1 MLLIRTTYRP
11 ATDLGYL
18 LHKHPGRMHVAEM
31 PFGTA
36 RLLFTEASD
45 ESCTVAVIVEI
56 DPIGLVRG
64 SGTNGQD
71 QYVND
76 RPYVASSYLS
86 STLVKFFSTAM
97 SGRSKE
103 RPDLAATAIPLEF
116 QIPAIRCRGGEGF
129 LRSLFEPLGYT
140 VSCEQLGAGN
150 LYSVNLKAEIQMSE
164 ALLHLTVLVPVLD
177 DAKHYFVDQTE
188 IDKLFRRGA
197 SWLPSHPKSE
207 EITRRYLK
215 HQGRL
220 TREALTRLAELD
232 GFPEA
237 DAEESPEPFVQSD
250 RPNLHD
256 GRLDTVA
263 AEIISSG
270 AARVLDL
277 GCGEGKLVQRLM
289 RNPQI
294 TEIVGVDVSVR
305 ELETAKRRLRLGE
318 VMDKVHDKVRLI
330 HGSLTYRDQA
340 LSGYDAAALV
350 EVIEHLDAYRLESL
364 GRVVFGEMAPKVV
377 IVTTPNAEYNV
388 LFPGLAPGKFR
399 HPDHRFEWTR
409 AQFAEWCQEIG
420 DWWGYRFRTE
430 PVGPLHD
437 ELGAPTQMAVF
448 AR

>member
-1 MLLIRTTYRP
+1 MLLIRTDYRP
-11 ATDLGYL
+11 ATDLGFL

-45 ESCTVAVIVEI
+45 EACAVAVIVEI

-86 STLVKFFSTAM
+86 STLVEFFSTAM

-103 RPDLAATAIPLEF
+103 RPELAAIPIPLEF

-129 LRSLFEPLGYT
+129 LRSLFEPLGYVVT
-140 VSCEQLGAGN
+140 CEPLGSAG
-150 LYSVNLKAEIQMSE
+150 LFAVNLKGEVRIAE

-177 DAKHYFVDQTE
+177 DDKHYFVDQTE

-197 SWLPSHPKSE
+197 GWLSAHPKSE

-232 GFPEA
+232 GFPETE
-237 DAEESPEPFVQSD
+237 DEPEFIVRQD

-256 GRLDTVA
+256 ARLDTVA
-263 AEIISSG
+263 AEIVATG
-270 AARVLDL
+270 ASRILDL
-277 GCGEGKLVQRLM
+277 GCGEGKLIQRLM
-289 RNPQI
+289 KSPQI
-294 TEIVGVDVSVR
+294 SEIVGVDISVQV
-305 ELETAKRRLRLGE
+305 LESAKRRLRLGE
-318 VMDKVHDKVRLI
+318 VMDKVHEKVRLV

-364 GRVVFGEMAPKVV
+364 GKVVFGEMAPKTVV
-377 IVTTPNAEYNV
+377 VTTPNSEYNV
-388 LFPGLAPGKFR
+388 LFPGLAAGKFR

-409 AQFAEWCQEIG
+409 AQFSAWCEELGQR
-420 DWWGYRFRTE
+420 WGYRFRTE
-430 PVGPLHD
+430 PVGPVFED
-437 ELGAPTQMAVF
+437 LGAPTQMAVF
-448 AR
+448 SR

>member
-1 MLLIRTTYRP
+1 MLLIRTDYRP
-11 ATDLGYL
+11 ATDLGFL

-45 ESCTVAVIVEI
+45 EACAVAVIVEI

-86 STLVKFFSTAM
+86 STLVEFFSTAM

-103 RPDLAATAIPLEF
+103 RPELAAIPIPLEF

-129 LRSLFEPLGYT
+129 LRSLFEPLGYVVT
-140 VSCEQLGAGN
+140 CEPLGSGSLFA
-150 LYSVNLKAEIQMSE
+150 VTLKGEVRIAE

-177 DAKHYFVDQTE
+177 DDKHYFVDQTE

-197 SWLPSHPKSE
+197 GWLSAHPKSE

-232 GFPEA
+232 GFPET
-237 DAEESPEPFVQSD
+237 EEEPEFIARQD

-256 GRLDTVA
+256 ARLDTVA
-263 AEIISSG
+263 AEIIASG
-270 AARVLDL
+270 ASRILDL
-277 GCGEGKLVQRLM
+277 GCGEGKLIQRLM
-289 RNPQI
+289 KSPQI
-294 TEIVGVDVSVR
+294 SEIVGVDISVQV
-305 ELETAKRRLRLGE
+305 LESAKRRLRLGE
-318 VMDKVHDKVRLI
+318 VMDKVHEKVRLV

-364 GRVVFGEMAPKVV
+364 GKVVFGEMAPKTVV
-377 IVTTPNAEYNV
+377 VTTPNSEYNV
-388 LFPGLAPGKFR
+388 LFPGLAAGKFR

-409 AQFAEWCQEIG
+409 AQFNAWCEDLGQR
-420 DWWGYRFRTE
+420 WGYRFRTE
-430 PVGPLHD
+430 PVGPVFED
-437 ELGAPTQMAVF
+437 LGAPTQMAVF
-448 AR
+448 SR

>member
-1 MLLIRTTYRP
+1 MLLIRTDYRP
-11 ATDLGYL
+11 ATDLGFL

-45 ESCTVAVIVEI
+45 ESCAVAVIVEI

-64 SGTNGQD
+64 SGMNGQD

-86 STLVKFFSTAM
+86 STLVEFFSTAM

-140 VSCEQLGAGN
+140 VSCEQLGDGN
-150 LYSVNLKAEIQMSE
+150 LYSVNLKAEIQIGE

-232 GFPEA
+232 GFPET
-237 DAEESPEPFVQSD
+237 EEEPDFIVRQD

-256 GRLDTVA
+256 ARLDTVA
-263 AEIISSG
+263 AEIVASG
-270 AARVLDL
+270 ASRILDL
-277 GCGEGKLVQRLM
+277 GCGEGKLIQRLM
-289 RNPQI
+289 KSPQI
-294 TEIVGVDVSVR
+294 SEVVGVDISVQV
-305 ELETAKRRLRLGE
+305 LESAKRRLRLGE
-318 VMDKVHDKVRLI
+318 VMDKVHEKVRLV

-340 LSGYDAAALV
+340 LSGYDAATLV

-364 GRVVFGEMAPKVV
+364 GKVVFGEMAPKTVV
-377 IVTTPNAEYNV
+377 VTTPNSEYNV
-388 LFPGLAPGKFR
+388 LFPGLAAGKFR

-409 AQFAEWCQEIG
+409 TQFNAWCEELGQR
-420 DWWGYRFRTE
+420 WGYRFRTE
-430 PVGPLHD
+430 PVGPVFED
-437 ELGAPTQMAVF
+437 LGAPTQMAVF
-448 AR
+448 SR

>member
-1 MLLIRTTYRP
+1 MLLIRTDYRP
-11 ATDLGYL
+11 ATDLGFL

-45 ESCTVAVIVEI
+45 EACSVAVIVEI

-86 STLVKFFSTAM
+86 STLVEFFSTAM

-103 RPDLAATAIPLEF
+103 RPELAAIPIPLEF
-116 QIPAIRCRGGEGF
+116 QIPAIRCRGGEAF
-129 LRSLFEPLGYT
+129 LRSLFEPLGYVVT
-140 VSCEQLGAGN
+140 CEPLGSGSLFA
-150 LYSVNLKAEIQMSE
+150 VNLKGEVRIAE

-177 DAKHYFVDQTE
+177 DDKHYFVDQTE

-197 SWLPSHPKSE
+197 GWLSAHPKSE

-220 TREALTRLAELD
+220 TREALIRLAELD
-232 GFPEA
+232 GFPVT
-237 DAEESPEPFVQSD
+237 EEEPELIVRQD

-256 GRLDTVA
+256 ARLDTVA
-263 AEIISSG
+263 AEIVASG
-270 AARVLDL
+270 ASRILDL
-277 GCGEGKLVQRLM
+277 GCGEGKLIQRLM
-289 RNPQI
+289 KSPQI
-294 TEIVGVDVSVR
+294 SEIVGVDISVQV
-305 ELETAKRRLRLGE
+305 LESAKRRLRLGE
-318 VMDKVHDKVRLI
+318 VMDKVHEKVRLV

-364 GRVVFGEMAPKVV
+364 GKVVFGEMAPKTVV
-377 IVTTPNAEYNV
+377 VTTPNSEYNV
-388 LFPGLAPGKFR
+388 LFPGLAAGKFR

-409 AQFAEWCQEIG
+409 AQFNAWCEELGQR
-420 DWWGYRFRTE
+420 WGYRFRTE
-430 PVGPLHD
+430 PLGPVFED
-437 ELGAPTQMAVF
+437 LGAPTQMAVF
-448 AR
+448 SR

>member
-1 MLLIRTTYRP
+1 MLLIRTDYRP
-11 ATDLGYL
+11 ATDLGFL

-36 RLLFTEASD
+36 RLLFTEAND
-45 ESCTVAVIVEI
+45 EACAVAVIVEI

-86 STLVKFFSTAM
+86 STLVEFFSTAM

-103 RPDLAATAIPLEF
+103 RPELAAVPIPLEF

-140 VSCEQLGAGN
+140 VTCEQLGSGS
-150 LYSVNLKAEIQMSE
+150 LYAVNLKAEIRIGE

-177 DAKHYFVDQTE
+177 DDKHYFVDQTE

-197 SWLPSHPKSE
+197 SWLSAHPKSE

-220 TREALTRLAELD
+220 TREALTRLAALD

-237 DAEESPEPFVQSD
+237 EEAPESPAQSD
-250 RPNLHD
+250 RPSLHD

-263 AEIISSG
+263 AEIIASG

-305 ELETAKRRLRLGE
+305 ELESAKRRLRLGE
-318 VMDKVHDKVRLI
+318 VMDKVHDKVRLV
-330 HGSLTYRDQA
+330 HGSLTYRD
-340 LSGYDAAALV
+340 
-350 EVIEHLDAYRLESL
+350 
-364 GRVVFGEMAPKVV
+364 
-377 IVTTPNAEYNV
+377 
-388 LFPGLAPGKFR
+388 
-399 HPDHRFEWTR
+399 
-409 AQFAEWCQEIG
+409 
-420 DWWGYRFRTE
+420 
-430 PVGPLHD
+430 
-437 ELGAPTQMAVF
+437 
-448 AR
+448 

>member
-1 MLLIRTTYRP
+1 MLLIRTTYRL

-45 ESCTVAVIVEI
+45 ESCAVAVIVEI

-86 STLVKFFSTAM
+86 STLVEFFSTAM

-140 VSCEQLGAGN
+140 VSCEQLGDGN
-150 LYSVNLKAEIQMSE
+150 LYSVNLKAEIQIGE

-232 GFPEA
+232 GFPEP
-237 DAEESPEPFVQSD
+237 EEEPEFIVRQD

-256 GRLDTVA
+256 ARLDTVA
-263 AEIISSG
+263 AEIVASG
-270 AARVLDL
+270 ASRILDL
-277 GCGEGKLVQRLM
+277 GCGEGKLIQRLM
-289 RNPQI
+289 KCPQI
-294 TEIVGVDVSVR
+294 SEIVGVDISVQV
-305 ELETAKRRLRLGE
+305 LESAKRRLRLGE
-318 VMDKVHDKVRLI
+318 VMDKVHEKVRLV

-364 GRVVFGEMAPKVV
+364 GKVVFGEMAPKTVV
-377 IVTTPNAEYNV
+377 VTTPNSEYNV
-388 LFPGLAPGKFR
+388 LFPGLAAGKFR

-409 AQFAEWCQEIG
+409 TQFNAWCEELGQR
-420 DWWGYRFRTE
+420 WGYRFRTE
-430 PVGPLHD
+430 PVGPVFED
-437 ELGAPTQMAVF
+437 LGAPTQMAVF
-448 AR
+448 SR